1 MWIKVVITT
10 SLRAPRLCVN
20 HSFFTVSQN
29 TIKKGATMGALFGSV
44 DRSRQKLASG
54 NSAFLRLT

>member
-44 DRSRQKLASG
+44 DRSRQ
-54 NSAFLRLT
+54 